1 MAQVGGECRRKRKQ
15 GGFWAKGIHERK
27 VCTEGV
33 CQIRVRGDSG
43 APLPLSELGT
53 GRVCFNKINATAGK
67 EESGLGPG

>member
-15 GGFWAKGIHERK
+15 GFWAKGIHERK
-27 VCTEGV
+27 GCAEGV